1 MGAFLENP
9 TFFFMDDMEP
19 ILPAFRSSINYNDS
33 GRIVEL
39 ADVGCDTDAAFMPIH
54 SPRGTFDR
62 RRGGAENAG
71 STRRTAKWHNGRSKE
86 VSRLP
91 ASPDEAEMSARD
103 RKRIWDLAGSTPE
116 SSFDRSQ
123 GRSRNHIA
131 GNLRRDES
139 NYDDVYIAD
148 LDYDAENSY
157 DELDVSRNSSEY
169 MDDYY
174 DKFSRLQNTIGR
186 SRKERDVRYPH
197 SRDLKST
204 SPSWDP
210 RAYSRNIPS
219 RNFDADER
227 NFHEAFHGT
236 DARSRRS
243 LSNEDRKRINVLRR
257 ADRDHHHRSGSN
269 RKDRSVSW
277 P

>member
-39 ADVGCDTDAAFMPIH
+39 ADVGCDTDAAFPIH
-54 SPRGTFDR
+54 SPRGVFDR

-71 STRRTAKWHNGRSKE
+71 LTRRTAKWHNGRSKNL
-86 VSRLP
+86 SRIP
-91 ASPDEAEMSARD
+91 ASPDEVEMSARD
-103 RKRIWDLAGSTPE
+103 RKRIWDLGSTPE

-123 GRSRNHIA
+123 ARSRNYIA

-174 DKFSRLQNTIGR
+174 DKFARMQNTIGR
-186 SRKERDVRYPH
+186 SRKERDVRYPY
-197 SRDLKST
+197 SRNLKS
-204 SPSWDP
+204 PPWDP
-210 RAYSRNIPS
+210 RAYDQNILSRNLDS
-219 RNFDADER
+219 DER
-227 NFHEAFHGT
+227 SFHEAYGT

-243 LSNEDRKRINVLRR
+243 LSNEDRKRVNVLRR
-257 ADRDHHHRSGSN
+257 PDRDRYHKSDSN
-269 RKDRSVSW
+269 RKD
-277 P
+277 